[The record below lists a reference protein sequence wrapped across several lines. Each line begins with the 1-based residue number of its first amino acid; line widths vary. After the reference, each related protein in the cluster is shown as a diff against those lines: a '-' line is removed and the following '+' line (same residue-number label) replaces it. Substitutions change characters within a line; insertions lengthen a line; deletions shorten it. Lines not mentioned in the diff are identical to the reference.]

1 MNNQLNTTNI
11 MKRILIA
18 LAVLLSVQ
26 VAGAQTKSPEAAK
39 KAVESAEAAS
49 KDAKKAAKV
58 ATWTKLASA
67 YMDAYNAPAGNVWLG
82 ASKQELQLLMGND
95 KPISTENVELGG
107 DQLVKEIY
115 SNKEFYFSPAGQ
127 LVLINV
133 TKPVVENALAGA
145 LDAYKKAYEVDVKQS
160 KTKDIVAGLTSIAQ
174 KYLDEG
180 MNSYTFGNLEEASAL
195 FEKAAE
201 ASATAPLSKVDT
213 TALYNAGYTAW
224 AVKNYERA
232 KNFFEKCI
240 EAGYYYEG
248 GEVYAKL
255 GDVYVNL
262 GDAKKG
268 ADILEQGF
276 VKFPQSQSILIG
288 LINYYISSGD
298 NADRLFV
305 LIDEAKK
312 NEPNNASLYYVEG
325 NIYKEL
331 KNVEKAIESYY
342 KCAEINP
349 EYEFG
354 FIGAGILYYEQAI
367 ELQEKASNELDDK
380 KYNAL
385 VVEFEQALKNALEPF
400 EKAYAVSKDNTLKV
414 NVAEYLKNI
423 YYRFNS
429 NGPEYEAGYKKYDEV
444 VKTGQAN

>member
-1 MNNQLNTTNI
+1 

-18 LAVLLSVQ
+18 LAVLLAVQ
-26 VAGAQTKSPEAAK
+26 VADAQTKSPEAAK

-49 KDAKKAAKV
+49 KDAKKATKV
-58 ATWTKLASA
+58 ATWLKLASS
-67 YMDAYNAPAGNVWLG
+67 YMDAYNAPAGSAWLG
-82 ASKQELQLLMGND
+82 ASKQELQLIMGND
-95 KPISTENVELGG
+95 RPVSVEEVVLGT
-107 DQLVKEIY
+107 DQLIKETY

-133 TKPVVENALAGA
+133 TQPVVEDALGGA
-145 LDAYKKAYEVDVKQS
+145 LEAYKKAYEVDVKQS
-160 KTKDIVAGLTSIAQ
+160 KTKDIVTGLSTIAQ

-180 MNSYTFGNLEEASAL
+180 MNSYTFGDLVKASQL
-195 FEKAAE
+195 FEKAVE

-224 AVKNYERA
+224 AVKDYERA
-232 KNFFEKCI
+232 KNFFEQCL
-240 EAGYYYEG
+240 AANYYYEG

-255 GDVYVNL
+255 GDVYTNL

-268 ADILEQGF
+268 AELLEQGF

-288 LINYYISSGD
+288 LINYYMTSGE

-331 KNVEKAIESYY
+331 KNYEKAVESYM

-354 FIGAGILYYEQAI
+354 FIGAGILYYERAV
-367 ELQEKASNELDDK
+367 ELSEQASNEFDDK

-385 VVEFEQALKNALEPF
+385 VEQFEQALLDALEPF
-400 EKAYAVSKDNTLKV
+400 EKAYNVTKDNTLKV
-414 NVAEYLKNI
+414 SIAEYLKNI
-423 YYRFNS
+423 YYRNIS
-429 NGPEYEAGYKKYDEV
+429 KGAEYEAAYNKYNEV
-444 VKTGQAN
+444 VKTGQPS

>member
-1 MNNQLNTTNI
+1 

-18 LAVLLSVQ
+18 LAVLLAVQ
-26 VAGAQTKSPEAAK
+26 VADAQTKSPEAAK

-49 KDAKKAAKV
+49 KDAKKATKV
-58 ATWTKLASA
+58 ATWLKLASS
-67 YMDAYNAPAGNVWLG
+67 YMDAYNAPAGSAWLG
-82 ASKQELQLLMGND
+82 ASKQELQLIMGND
-95 KPISTENVELGG
+95 RPVSVEEVVLGT
-107 DQLVKEIY
+107 DQLIKETY

-133 TKPVVENALAGA
+133 TQPVVEDALGGA
-145 LDAYKKAYEVDVKQS
+145 LEAYKKAYEVDAKQS
-160 KTKDIVAGLTSIAQ
+160 KTKDIVTGLSTIAQ

-180 MNSYTFGNLEEASAL
+180 MNSYTFGDLVKASQL
-195 FEKAAE
+195 FEKAVE

-224 AVKNYERA
+224 AVKDYERA
-232 KNFFEKCI
+232 KNFFEQCL
-240 EAGYYYEG
+240 AANYYYEG

-255 GDVYVNL
+255 GDVYTNL

-268 ADILEQGF
+268 AELLEQGF
-276 VKFPQSQSILIG
+276 VKFPQSQCILIG
-288 LINYYISSGD
+288 LINYYMTSGE

-331 KNVEKAIESYY
+331 KNYEKAVESYM
-342 KCAEINP
+342 KCADINP

-354 FIGAGILYYEQAI
+354 FIGAGILYYERAV
-367 ELQEKASNELDDK
+367 ELSEQASNEFDDK

-385 VVEFEQALKNALEPF
+385 VEQFEQALLDALEPF
-400 EKAYAVSKDNTLKV
+400 EKAYNVTKDNTLKV
-414 NVAEYLKNI
+414 SIAEYLKNI
-423 YYRFNS
+423 YYRNIS
-429 NGPEYEAGYKKYDEV
+429 KGAEYEAAYNKYNEV
-444 VKTGQAN
+444 VKTGQPS

>member
-1 MNNQLNTTNI
+1 

-18 LAVLLSVQ
+18 LAVLLAVQ
-26 VAGAQTKSPEAAK
+26 VADAQTKSPEAAK

-49 KDAKKAAKV
+49 KDAKKATKV
-58 ATWTKLASA
+58 ATWLKLASS
-67 YMDAYNAPAGNVWLG
+67 YMDAYNAPAGSAWLG
-82 ASKQELQLLMGND
+82 ASKQELQLIMGND
-95 KPISTENVELGG
+95 RPVSVEEVVLGT
-107 DQLVKEIY
+107 DQLIKETY

-133 TKPVVENALAGA
+133 TQPVVEDALGGA
-145 LDAYKKAYEVDVKQS
+145 LEAYKKAYEVDAKQS
-160 KTKDIVAGLTSIAQ
+160 KSKDIVTGLSTIAQ

-180 MNSYTFGNLEEASAL
+180 MNSYTFGDLVKASQL
-195 FEKAAE
+195 FEKAVE
-201 ASATAPLSKVDT
+201 ASATAPISKVDT

-224 AVKNYERA
+224 AVKDYERA
-232 KNFFEKCI
+232 KNFFEQCL
-240 EAGYYYEG
+240 AANYYYEG

-255 GDVYVNL
+255 GDVYTNL

-268 ADILEQGF
+268 AELLEQGF

-288 LINYYISSGD
+288 LINYYMTSGE

-331 KNVEKAIESYY
+331 KNYEKAVESYM

-354 FIGAGILYYEQAI
+354 FIGAGILYYERAV
-367 ELQEKASNELDDK
+367 ELSEQASNEFDDK

-385 VVEFEQALKNALEPF
+385 VEQFEQALLDALEPF
-400 EKAYAVSKDNTLKV
+400 EKAYNVTKDNTLKV
-414 NVAEYLKNI
+414 SIAEYLKNI
-423 YYRFNS
+423 YYRNIS
-429 NGPEYEAGYKKYDEV
+429 KGAEYEAAYNKYNEV
-444 VKTGQAN
+444 VKTGQPS

>member
-1 MNNQLNTTNI
+1 

-18 LAVLLSVQ
+18 LAVLLAVQ
-26 VAGAQTKSPEAAK
+26 VADAQTKSPEAAK

-49 KDAKKAAKV
+49 KDAKKATKV
-58 ATWTKLASA
+58 ATWLKLASS
-67 YMDAYNAPAGNVWLG
+67 YMDAYNAPAGSAWLG
-82 ASKQELQLLMGND
+82 ASKQELQLIMGND
-95 KPISTENVELGG
+95 RPVSVEEVVLGT
-107 DQLVKEIY
+107 DQLIKETY

-133 TKPVVENALAGA
+133 TQPVVEDALGGA
-145 LDAYKKAYEVDVKQS
+145 LEAYKKAYEVDAKQS
-160 KTKDIVAGLTSIAQ
+160 KTKDIVTGLSTIAQ

-180 MNSYTFGNLEEASAL
+180 MNSYTFGDLVKASQL
-195 FEKAAE
+195 FEKAVE

-224 AVKNYERA
+224 AVKDYERA
-232 KNFFEKCI
+232 KNFFEQCL
-240 EAGYYYEG
+240 AANYYYEG

-255 GDVYVNL
+255 GDVYTNL

-268 ADILEQGF
+268 AELLEQGF

-288 LINYYISSGD
+288 LINYYMTSGE

-331 KNVEKAIESYY
+331 KNYEKAVESYM

-354 FIGAGILYYEQAI
+354 FIGAGILYYERAV
-367 ELQEKASNELDDK
+367 ELSEQASNEFDDK

-385 VVEFEQALKNALEPF
+385 VEQFEQALLDALEPF
-400 EKAYAVSKDNTLKV
+400 EKAYNVTKDNTLKV
-414 NVAEYLKNI
+414 SIAEYLKNI
-423 YYRFNS
+423 YYRNIS
-429 NGPEYEAGYKKYDEV
+429 KGAEYEAAYNKYNDV
-444 VKTGQAN
+444 VKTGQPS